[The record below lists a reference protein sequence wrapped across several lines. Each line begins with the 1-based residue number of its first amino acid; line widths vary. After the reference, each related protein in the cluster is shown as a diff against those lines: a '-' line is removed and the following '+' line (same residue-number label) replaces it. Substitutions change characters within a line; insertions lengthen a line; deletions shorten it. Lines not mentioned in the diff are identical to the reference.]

1 MFSNVLLGLTL
12 KKKYSLYQT
21 GLISDKEIVT
31 SSGFLK
37 TLKQKIEKTLKQKIE
52 VDEMLASD
60 VVMADKGFHIEDD
73 LKKITLN
80 LNIPPFLEDKE
91 NFSESDLRKVL
102 TVAQH
107 RIHIERAIGKV
118 RKRFFF
124 QETSLSVS

>member
-37 TLKQKIEKTLKQKIE
+37 TLKQKIE

-60 VVMADKGFHIEDD
+60 GVMADKGFHIEDD

-80 LNIPPFLEDKE
+80 LHIPPFLEDKE
-91 NFSESDLRKVL
+91 NFSE
-102 TVAQH
+102 
-107 RIHIERAIGKV
+107 
-118 RKRFFF
+118 
-124 QETSLSVS
+124 

>member
-1 MFSNVLLGLTL
+1 MFSNVLLGLPL

-31 SSGFLK
+31 SSGFL
-37 TLKQKIEKTLKQKIE
+37 KTLKQKIE

-91 NFSESDLRKVL
+91 NVSESDFRKVL

-124 QETSLSVS
+124 FQETSLSVS